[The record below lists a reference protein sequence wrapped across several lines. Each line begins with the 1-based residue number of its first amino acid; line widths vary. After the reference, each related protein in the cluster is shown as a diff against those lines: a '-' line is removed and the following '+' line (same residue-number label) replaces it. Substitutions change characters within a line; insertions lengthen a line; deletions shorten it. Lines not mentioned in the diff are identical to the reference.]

1 MQYDL
6 MMYPDQILVVKLFG
20 ELDHH
25 ETEKIRAN
33 ISQTILSGQV
43 RLVIWNMEY
52 LHFMDS
58 AGIGLILGR
67 MRELRAVNG
76 QTIILNPSKTMMKMF
91 QFAGLH
97 SFIRLAT
104 EQEAILQARGIVNG

>member
-1 MQYDL
+1 

-25 ETEKIRAN
+25 EAEKIRAN